1 MNDIISPIKRKYDI
15 LALAMMGF
23 VILGAI
29 PMGFCDSLEGFF
41 LVYFIIYLS
50 IVVSLLIVVCIAF
63 PFVRKAEI
71 KFFKNKFNIEN
82 MEKLVNFNL
91 KNEDFIFNVDGIKIE
106 LKNNRIKNLLD
117 DSEYSY
123 DKLKIY
129 ASYQCGLTGEIYKI
143 FINFENEERIFSLKL
158 DNVLYSIIKY
168 YKISVDYL
176 ENIMSECEN
185 NLNTFF
191 KSKKMRKEAY
201 ERLLF
206 EDVKETVDAI
216 LILFGDKANYSKLV
230 LDIEYHKNF
239 IIKYNFVKQ
248 TMYINEKY
256 YYSVEEQY
264 LFDFLSEIN
273 NDMYYIVEYKFK
285 RLSTTPYFKFLSKK
299 KTDINKIRKSNN
311 ILRIF
316 DIHGLIY
323 NKKQPI

>member
-1 MNDIISPIKRKYDI
+1 MNDIISPIRRKYDI
-15 LALAMMGF
+15 LALSMLGF
-23 VILGAI
+23 VLLGAI
-29 PMGFCDSLEGFF
+29 PMGFCESLEGFF
-41 LVYFIIYLS
+41 LVYFIAYLS
-50 IVVSLLIVVCIAF
+50 IVVSLLIIVCIAF

-82 MEKLVNFNL
+82 MEKLVNFNF
-91 KNEDFIFNVDGIKIE
+91 KNEDFIFYVNGIDVE
-106 LKNNRIKNLLD
+106 LKNNKIKNLLD

-129 ASYQCGLTGEIYKI
+129 ASYQCGFAGEIYKI
-143 FINFENEERIFSLKL
+143 FINFENEEQTFSLKL

-191 KSKKMRKEAY
+191 KNKKMRKEAY
-201 ERLLF
+201 EKQLI
-206 EDVKETVDAI
+206 EDAQETVDAI
-216 LILFGDKANYSKLV
+216 LKLFGDKASCSKLV
-230 LDIEYHKNF
+230 LDIKYHKNF
-239 IIKYNFVKQ
+239 IIKYNFAKQ

-256 YYSVEEQY
+256 YYCVEEQD

-273 NDMYYIVEYKFK
+273 NDMYYIVEYKIK

-299 KTDINKIRKSNN
+299 KTDVNKIRKSNN
-311 ILRIF
+311 VLRIF
-316 DIHGLIY
+316 DIHSLIY
-323 NKKQPI
+323 NKKQTN

>member
-1 MNDIISPIKRKYDI
+1 MNDIIAPIRRKYDI
-15 LALAMMGF
+15 LALAMLGF
-23 VILGAI
+23 AMLGAI
-29 PMGFCDSLEGFF
+29 PMGFCKSLEGLF
-41 LVYFIIYLS
+41 LVYFIVYLS

-91 KNEDFIFNVDGIKIE
+91 KNEDFIFYVDGIVIE
-106 LKNNRIKNLLD
+106 LKNDKIKNLLD
-117 DSEYSY
+117 DSEFSY

-129 ASYQCGLTGEIYKI
+129 ASYQCGFAGEIYKI
-143 FINFENEERIFSLKL
+143 FINFENEEKTFSLKL

-185 NLNTFF
+185 NLNAFF

-201 ERLLF
+201 ENQLI
-206 EDVKETVDAI
+206 EDSKETVDAI
-216 LILFGDKANYSKLV
+216 LKLFGDKASCDKLE
-230 LDIEYHKNF
+230 LKIEYHKNF

-256 YYSVEEQY
+256 YYSVEEQD
-264 LFDFLSEIN
+264 LFDFLSEIY

-285 RLSTTPYFKFLSKK
+285 RLSPTPYFKFLSKK
-299 KTDINKIRKSNN
+299 KTDINKIRKTNN

-316 DIHGLIY
+316 DIHSLIY
-323 NKKQPI
+323 NKKQTD